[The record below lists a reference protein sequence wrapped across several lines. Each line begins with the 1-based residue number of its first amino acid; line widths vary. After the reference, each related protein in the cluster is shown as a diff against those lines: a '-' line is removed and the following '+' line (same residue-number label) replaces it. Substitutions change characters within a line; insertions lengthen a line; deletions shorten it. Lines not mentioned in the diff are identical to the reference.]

1 LQTRNSKLE
10 ILNKSRAL
18 IFFILICL
26 TVIYCTPVF
35 AQDETKSTPA
45 VTTTEAAKPLPKK
58 PPESP
63 LMINADKVEYLSDS
77 KDVSAEGNVVINYK
91 GSKLTCSKIVV
102 NTLTKDGEAQG
113 KVRLEDAQ
121 GVIEGEK
128 LTYNFQTKSGFID
141 AAQFRMAPY
150 FGRARHIE
158 KVSDS
163 QIAASRGYFSSCS
176 FDRPHFRITAR
187 KLAMF
192 PKSKIESSDDILFLG
207 SVPVICLP
215 HFSRSLTDEQTHFQ
229 ATPGKRKD
237 WGPFMLTNY
246 RFNLTPELNSR
257 IYLDYRHKLGLAEG
271 FGFNQNSAKFGR
283 GDFKFYYTKE
293 KPDNLS
299 ELNPNQFERYM
310 ARFRYMWNI
319 DKQTNIVSEYFKI
332 TDQRRKK
339 YDPTASFLKDYFYRE
354 FEEDSEPLS
363 YVQIHRNF
371 SYSTVDLL
379 FQKRT
384 NHWFNQIE
392 KLPELKY
399 SMPSLQIGETP
410 LYFENSSSLANFNQS
425 VPSSNTDLT
434 VARFDTL
441 NRFSIPLKV
450 IFVQLNPFAESRQ
463 TAYDKGANGKAL
475 PVRTIFSYGA
485 DASTKFYRIF
495 DVKTN
500 LFKLNIDKL
509 RHIITPSIGYT
520 YSHTPTIPA
529 VNLKQIDEV
538 DSLTSSNAATL
549 ELSNKLQTK
558 RDGNSVDIADFLVT
572 TSYNFKP
579 DIVSDVKQGG
589 SLQDVVFKLKLIP
602 YSWLRLQGD
611 ATYCHSGTNKDP
623 ESSNYNTFS
632 NANFNIDFDIGKDK
646 SFGVGQRYERKG
658 SNELTWN
665 FTWRL
670 NPKWKIGYYQKYNL
684 KGIVDSTYGEMPTG
698 PLEQQFTLS
707 RDMHC
712 WEMDFTVDNKKNGNS
727 GFYFVFRIKAFP
739 ENEFGFDQVY
749 HRPKSGAQ

>member
-1 LQTRNSKLE
+1 
-10 ILNKSRAL
+10 
-18 IFFILICL
+18 
-26 TVIYCTPVF
+26 
-35 AQDETKSTPA
+35 
-45 VTTTEAAKPLPKK
+45 
-58 PPESP
+58 
-63 LMINADKVEYLSDS
+63 MINADKVEYLSDS

-91 GSKLTCSKIVV
+91 GSRLTCSKIIV

-128 LTYNFQTKSGFID
+128 LSYNFQTKSGFID
-141 AAQFRMAPY
+141 QAQFRMAPY

-158 KVSDS
+158 KVNDA
-163 QIAASRGYFSSCS
+163 QIAAFRGYFSTCS
-176 FDRPHFRITAR
+176 LDRPHFRITAR
-187 KLAMF
+187 KLEMF

-237 WGPFMLTNY
+237 WGPYILSNY

-257 IYLDYRHKLGLAEG
+257 VYLDYRNKLGFAEG
-271 FGFNQNSAKFGR
+271 FGFNQNSPDFGR

-299 ELNPNQFERYM
+299 GTIPNQFERYM
-310 ARFRYMWNI
+310 ARFRYQWNI
-319 DKQTNIVSEYFKI
+319 DKQTNIMSEYYKI

-354 FEEDSEPLS
+354 FEKDSEPLS
-363 YVQIHRNF
+363 YIQIHHNF
-371 SYSTVDLL
+371 AYSSLDLL
-379 FQKRT
+379 FQDRT
-384 NHWFNQIE
+384 NHWFSQIN

-441 NRFSIPLKV
+441 NKVSIPLRV
-450 IFVQLNPFAESRQ
+450 LFVQLTPFAQSEQ

-495 DVKTN
+495 DIKTN
-500 LFKLNIDKL
+500 LFKLDIDKL
-509 RHIITPSIGYT
+509 RHIITPTIGYT

-529 VNLKQIDEV
+529 SNLKQIDSV
-538 DSLTSSNAATL
+538 DALTSSNSATL
-549 ELSNKLQTK
+549 GLSNKLQTK
-558 RDGNSVDIADFLVT
+558 RNGISVDVVDFLI
-572 TSYNFKP
+572 TSAYNFKP
-579 DIVSDVKQGG
+579 NIVSGNKMGG
-589 SLQDVVFKLKLIP
+589 SLQDVVFNLKLIP
-602 YSWLRLQGD
+602 YSWMRIEGD
-611 ATYCHSGTNKDP
+611 ATYKHSGISTDADYDNFNHFAKA
-623 ESSNYNTFS
+623 NY
-632 NANFNIDFDIGKDK
+632 NIDFDIGRDK
-646 SFGVGQRYERKG
+646 TFGVGQRYERMG
-658 SNELTWN
+658 GNELTWN

-670 NPKWKIGYYQKYNL
+670 NPKWKVGYYQKYNL
-684 KGIVDSTYGEMPTG
+684 RDYWSTTDSQSVSTG
-698 PLEQQFTLS
+698 SLEQQFTLS

-727 GFYFVFRIKAFP
+727 GIYFVFRIKAFP

-749 HRPKSGAQ
+749 RRPKSGTQQ